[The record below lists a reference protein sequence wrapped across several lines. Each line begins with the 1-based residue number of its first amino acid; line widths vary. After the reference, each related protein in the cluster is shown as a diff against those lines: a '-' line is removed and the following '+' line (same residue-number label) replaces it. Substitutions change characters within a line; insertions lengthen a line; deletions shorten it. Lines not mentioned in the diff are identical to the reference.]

1 MEQTP
6 QPPIPPETGAA
17 EPAAPAPERVEAPA
31 AAVEPEA
38 GPAPAPAAAAAA
50 PARSLVYRL
59 FSPETRLGRT
69 LRPVV
74 RWSGFVVGIF
84 ALGLLTAYLLLYL
97 PTWQRLEETQQQ
109 WQQTHQQLSEAQAA
123 LAEAQQERDAARQ
136 EAGQSVTALK
146 KANTHVALLTLIN
159 DITRA
164 RLALTAQDG
173 AAARSA
179 LKDAEAQLKALAPV
193 IEADDKELN
202 ASLLSRLELVRN
214 EISRDPKTALSD
226 LAIMADNIQQLSKRL
241 VE

>member
-1 MEQTP
+1 MEQTT
-6 QPPIPPETGAA
+6 PPPVPSETGAA
-17 EPAAPAPERVEAPA
+17 EPAAPEPIEAPA
-31 AAVEPEA
+31 AAIEPEA
-38 GPAPAPAAAAAA
+38 GPAPAPAAAATA

-84 ALGLLTAYLLLYL
+84 ALGLLTAYLMLYL

-109 WQQTHQQLSEAQAA
+109 WQQTSQQLSEAQAA

-136 EAGQSVTALK
+136 EAGQSVIALD
-146 KANTHVALLTLIN
+146 KAKTHVALLTLIN

-179 LKDAEAQLKALAPV
+179 LKDAEVQLKALAPV
-193 IEADDKELN
+193 IEADDQELN

-214 EISRDPKTALSD
+214 EINRDPKTALSD